1 MSTISDLKELLAQPR
16 QIFITTHHKP
26 DADALG
32 SSLGLAGY
40 LRKKGHHVTVVTPSD
55 YPDFLAWMPGNED
68 VVVYDARRNDAR
80 VREIIGTAEVL
91 FCLDF
96 SCLGR
101 INEMGEYIRVA
112 PGTKVLIDHH
122 LEPEQ
127 FADLDFSNPKAA
139 ATAELVF
146 EVIRDLGDQDMID
159 VGIGESLYAGI
170 MTDTGSFRHPSTSRN
185 VHLIIAELLNAGIDL
200 SSVHR
205 RIYDSHSEMRLRF
218 LGFVLKDK
226 LVVLREYN
234 TAYIAITQ
242 DELRQYQSKTGDT
255 EGLVNFALSI
265 EGVVFAAV
273 LIDRGQAVKISF
285 RSVGAFSVN
294 EFARKN
300 FSGGGHHNAA
310 GGISH
315 DPLDVTVQHF
325 LDLLPDYQT
334 QLVTAPLAVAP
345 PAA

>member
-1 MSTISDLKELLAQPR
+1 MSTINELKELLAQPR

-32 SSLGLAGY
+32 SSLAMAGY

-55 YPDFLAWMPGNED
+55 YPSFLEWMPGNDE
-68 VVVYDARRNDAR
+68 VIIYESRQNDAQ
-80 VREIIGTAEVL
+80 VRDLINRAEVI

-101 INEMGEYIRVA
+101 INEMGEYIRKA

-146 EVIRDLGDQDMID
+146 EVIRDLGDQDLVD
-159 VGIGESLYAGI
+159 VGIGECLYAGI

-185 VHLIIAELLNAGIDL
+185 VHLIIAELLDAGIDL

-226 LVVLREYN
+226 LTVLPEYN

-265 EGVVFAAV
+265 EGVVFAAI
-273 LIDRGQAVKISF
+273 LIDRGSAIKISF
-285 RSVGAFSVN
+285 RSVGDFSVN
-294 EFARKN
+294 EFARKHFN
-300 FSGGGHHNAA
+300 GGGHHNAS
-310 GGISH
+310 GGISY
-315 DPLDVTVQHF
+315 DPLDVTVQRF
-325 LDLLPDYQT
+325 LDLLPEYQT
-334 QLVTAPLAVAP
+334 RLVTAPLAVARP
-345 PAA
+345 TA

>member
-1 MSTISDLKELLAQPR
+1 MSTLTALRELLTQPR

-32 SSLGLAGY
+32 SSLALMGY

-68 VVVYDARRNDAR
+68 VIIYERDQNDAQ
-80 VREIIGTAEVL
+80 VRDLINKAEVL

-96 SCLGR
+96 SCLNR
-101 INEMGEYIRVA
+101 INEMGEYIRQA
-112 PGTKVLIDHH
+112 PGTKVLVDHH
-122 LEPEQ
+122 QKPED
-127 FADLDFSNPKAA
+127 FADLNFSNPKAA

-146 EVIRDLGDQDMID
+146 EIIRDLGDQALVD
-159 VGIGESLYAGI
+159 VGIGECLYAGI

-185 VHLIIAELLNAGIDL
+185 VHLIIAELLDAGINL
-200 SSVHR
+200 SDVHR
-205 RIYDSHSEMRLRF
+205 RIYDSHSELRLRF

-226 LVVLREYN
+226 LTVLREFN

-265 EGVVFAAV
+265 EGVVFAAI
-273 LIDRGQAVKISF
+273 LIDRGSAIKISF
-285 RSVGAFSVN
+285 RSVGDFSVSD
-294 EFARKN
+294 
-300 FSGGGHHNAA
+300 FSHQHFQGGGHHNAA
-310 GGISH
+310 GGISYE
-315 DPLDVTVQHF
+315 PLAATVARF
-325 LDLLPDYQT
+325 LGLLPQYQA
-334 QLVTAPLAVAP
+334 QLVAAPLAVAP

>member
-1 MSTISDLKELLAQPR
+1 MSTISELKELLAQPR
-16 QIFITTHHKP
+16 RIFITTHHKP

-40 LRKKGHHVTVVTPSD
+40 LRKKGHSVTVVTPSD
-55 YPDFLAWMPGNED
+55 YPDFLAWMPGNDE
-68 VVVYDARRNDAR
+68 VVVYEPRQNDAQ
-80 VREIIGTAEVL
+80 VRDIINRAEVL

-101 INEMGEYIRVA
+101 ISELGEYVRAA

-122 LEPEQ
+122 QEPED
-127 FADLDFSNPKAA
+127 FAQLDFSNPKAA

-146 EVIRDLGDQDMID
+146 EVIRDLGDQDLID
-159 VGIGESLYAGI
+159 TGIGESLYAGI

-185 VHLIIAELLNAGIDL
+185 VHLIIAELLNAGINL
-200 SSVHR
+200 SDVHR
-205 RIYDSHSEMRLRF
+205 RIYDSHSEERLRF

-226 LVVLREYN
+226 LTVLREYN
-234 TAYIAITQ
+234 TAYIAITAE
-242 DELRQYQSKTGDT
+242 ELRQYHSKTGDT

-265 EGVVFAAV
+265 EGIVFAAI
-273 LIDRGQAVKISF
+273 LIDRTQAVKISF
-285 RSVGAFSVN
+285 RSVGSFSVS
-294 EFARKN
+294 EFSRQN

-315 DPLDVTVQHF
+315 DSLDATVERF
-325 LDLLPDYQT
+325 LGLLPEYQA
-334 QLVTAPLAVAP
+334 QLVAAPLATVP
-345 PAA
+345 PTA

>member
-1 MSTISDLKELLAQPR
+1 MHDINALRELLAQPR

-55 YPDFLAWMPGNED
+55 YPNFLAWMPGNED
-68 VVVYDARRNDAR
+68 VIIYERNQNDAQ
-80 VREIIGTAEVL
+80 VRDIINRAEVI

-101 INEMGEYIRVA
+101 INEMGEYIRHA

-146 EVIRDLGDQDMID
+146 EVIRDLGDQNLID
-159 VGIGESLYAGI
+159 VGIGECLYAGI

-185 VHLIIAELLNAGIDL
+185 VHLIIAELLNAGINL
-200 SSVHR
+200 SDVHR

-226 LVVLREYN
+226 LTVLREYN

-242 DELRQYQSKTGDT
+242 DELRQYDSKTGDT

-265 EGVVFAAV
+265 EGVVFAAI

-285 RSVGAFSVN
+285 RSVGDFSVN
-294 EFARKN
+294 EFARKHFN
-300 FSGGGHHNAA
+300 GGGHHNAA
-310 GGISH
+310 GGISYE
-315 DPLDVTVQHF
+315 PLEPTVKRF
-325 LDLLPDYQT
+325 LDLLPQYQT
-334 QLVTAPLAVAP
+334 QLVTSPLAVAP
-345 PAA
+345 PSA

>member
-1 MSTISDLKELLAQPR
+1 MSTISELKELLAQPR

-40 LRKKGHHVTVVTPSD
+40 LRKKGHSVTVVTPSD
-55 YPDFLAWMPGNED
+55 YPNFLAWMPGNDE
-68 VVVYDARRNDAR
+68 VVVYEPRENDAQ
-80 VREIIGTAEVL
+80 VRDIIGTAEVL

-101 INEMGEYIRVA
+101 INELGEYIRNA

-122 LEPEQ
+122 QEPEQ
-127 FADLDFSNPKAA
+127 FADLDYSNSKAA

-146 EVIRDLGDQDMID
+146 EVIRDLGDQNLID
-159 VGIGESLYAGI
+159 TGIGECLYAGI

-185 VHLIIAELLNAGIDL
+185 VHLIIAELLSAGINL
-200 SSVHR
+200 SDVHR
-205 RIYDSHSEMRLRF
+205 RIYDSHSEERLRF

-226 LVVLREYN
+226 LTVLREYN
-234 TAYIAITQ
+234 TAYIAITA
-242 DELRQYQSKTGDT
+242 DELRQYHSKTGDT

-265 EGVVFAAV
+265 EGIVFAAI
-273 LIDRGQAVKISF
+273 LIDRPQAVKISF
-285 RSVGAFSVN
+285 RSVGDFSVS
-294 EFARKN
+294 EFSRRH
-300 FSGGGHHNAA
+300 FQGGGHHNAA

-315 DPLDVTVQHF
+315 DPLEDTVQRF
-325 LDLLPDYQT
+325 LGLLPHYQT
-334 QLVTAPLAVAP
+334 QLVTAPLAITP
-345 PAA
+345 PSV

>member
-1 MSTISDLKELLAQPR
+1 MSTISALQELLAQPR

-55 YPDFLAWMPGNED
+55 YPDFLAWMPGNDE
-68 VVVYDARRNDAR
+68 VIVYDARRNDAQ
-80 VREIIGTAEVL
+80 VREIIGTAEVI

-101 INEMGEYIRVA
+101 INELGSYIRNA

-122 LEPEQ
+122 LEPEN

-146 EVIRDLGDQDMID
+146 EVIRDLGDQNLID

-185 VHLIIAELLNAGIDL
+185 VHLIIAELLDAGIDL

-226 LVVLREYN
+226 LVVLPEYN

-285 RSVGAFSVN
+285 RSVGGFSVN
-294 EFARKN
+294 EFARQH
-300 FSGGGHHNAA
+300 FQGGGHLNAS

-315 DPLDVTVQHF
+315 DSLDDTVQRF
-325 LDLLPDYQT
+325 LSYLPQYQT

-345 PAA
+345 PVA